1 MMKKRLLA
9 GFLTLVMLV
18 SLFPIPALAAE
29 GERPEWAV
37 TAFDPLDEGTA
48 FQTVPQGGGE
58 PVLPDTL
65 TAWAYRIEDD
75 TTVIVPPPEQT
86 VLEGEQAPADSP

>member
-48 FQTVPQGGGE
+48 FQTVP
-58 PVLPDTL
+58 
-65 TAWAYRIEDD
+65 
-75 TTVIVPPPEQT
+75 
-86 VLEGEQAPADSP
+86 